1 MVRECFLAALL
12 CLSCALPA
20 ARAQFDLLVGPR
32 QAPQAHS
39 AQELDDYLGILEV
52 PSDRE
57 RVQLVEAF
65 AQHHPNSE
73 LLGIAYQYQMLAY
86 RGLNDYDGV
95 AQSGEKALKLH
106 PDNLNTLVILA
117 NTLPN
122 RVATGTVD
130 DPRLAQA
137 EQYARRVFEGIERM
151 KLPRSVSPQRW
162 QELRLEMEASAHE
175 ALGHVATKRGKL
187 QEAILEFERAVQQNP
202 VPQGSQFYR
211 LGVAY
216 MLAQKND
223 SAREALSRAAEL
235 GPEGIRKMTDAMLQ
249 KLKAEKK

>member
-1 MVRECFLAALL
+1 MVRRCVLASLL
-12 CLSCALPA
+12 LLSWVGPA
-20 ARAQFDLLVGPR
+20 AQAQLDPLVRPR

-39 AQELDDYLGILEV
+39 AQELDDYLEILAA

-57 RVQLVEAF
+57 RVRLVETF
-65 AQHHPNSE
+65 AQHYLDSE
-73 LLGIAYQYQMLAY
+73 LLGIAYQHQMLAY

-95 AQSGEKALKLH
+95 LQSGERALKFY
-106 PDNLNTLVILA
+106 PDNLNTLLTLA

-122 RVATGTVD
+122 GVSAGTPE

-137 EQYARRVFEGIERM
+137 EQYVKLVFEGIERM

-175 ALGHVATKRGKL
+175 ALGHVATKRGKV
-187 QEAILEFERAVQQNP
+187 QEAIFEFEKAVRQNP

-211 LGVAY
+211 LGVAQ
-216 MLAQKND
+216 MLAQEYD
-223 SAREALSRAAEL
+223 LARETLNRAAEL
-235 GPEGIRKMTDAMLQ
+235 GPDEIRKMAEAMLQ

>member
-1 MVRECFLAALL
+1 M
-12 CLSCALPA
+12 
-20 ARAQFDLLVGPR
+20 
-32 QAPQAHS
+32 
-39 AQELDDYLGILEV
+39 
-52 PSDRE
+52 
-57 RVQLVEAF
+57 
-65 AQHHPNSE
+65 
-73 LLGIAYQYQMLAY
+73 
-86 RGLNDYDGV
+86 
-95 AQSGEKALKLH
+95 
-106 PDNLNTLVILA
+106 DNLNTLLILA
-117 NTLPN
+117 ITLPN
-122 RVATGTVD
+122 RVAAGTVD

-137 EQYARRVFEGIERM
+137 EQYVRLVFEGIERM

-235 GPEGIRKMTDAMLQ
+235 GPDGIRKMANMAMQ
-249 KLKAEKK
+249 KLSTKPH